1 MPYDYTDRNKVDS
14 NSLLKDQR
22 QTILNLY
29 NSGIEPDVISYQLD
43 ISQQEVNKVIEEDE
57 KNKELEVKQMLNSP
71 LSIGHS
77 FYLDAVVNIDLAI
90 RNAQTRMW
98 KALKS
103 EPEFNISTE
112 ETDKIL
118 NQFSKSKITFVIL
131 HIDLIGS
138 TQLSMTLPLDRLT
151 TIIQTFS
158 QEMSLMIE
166 MYGGYVLKYIGDAV
180 LAFFVTDLGKSDGN
194 DDDDQKDDGNY
205 TLQNQQQYKYSDYY
219 LPCINAINCAR
230 SMIKI
235 VKEGINPILNQ
246 SDYPDIGVR
255 IGIDIGE
262 VAIIQYG
269 WDVHHVEEEKQI
281 ILKEPHY
288 DILGY
293 TINVAVKMTGLA
305 KPNTFMI
312 GQAVYEGLDEKQ
324 KSTFE
329 KLDVNPNIWS
339 YINEKT
345 GNVYQV
351 YSSSA

>member
-1 MPYDYTDRNKVDS
+1 MDS

-43 ISQQEVNKVIEEDE
+43 ISQEEVNKVIEEDV

-71 LSIGHS
+71 LSIGRS

-103 EPEFNISTE
+103 GPEFNISTE

-118 NQFSKSKITFVIL
+118 NQFSKSEITFVIL
-131 HIDLIGS
+131 HVDLVSS

-180 LAFFVTDLGKSDGN
+180 LAFL
-194 DDDDQKDDGNY
+194 
-205 TLQNQQQYKYSDYY
+205 
-219 LPCINAINCAR
+219 
-230 SMIKI
+230 
-235 VKEGINPILNQ
+235 
-246 SDYPDIGVR
+246 
-255 IGIDIGE
+255 
-262 VAIIQYG
+262 
-269 WDVHHVEEEKQI
+269 
-281 ILKEPHY
+281 
-288 DILGY
+288 
-293 TINVAVKMTGLA
+293 
-305 KPNTFMI
+305 
-312 GQAVYEGLDEKQ
+312 
-324 KSTFE
+324 
-329 KLDVNPNIWS
+329 
-339 YINEKT
+339 
-345 GNVYQV
+345 
-351 YSSSA
+351 